1 MKKRLQKLQLSRETL
16 RSLDEVKLSDAAG
29 GVSTG
34 HARTGCDT
42 CSCVTCP
49 IGRSVDCACG

>member
-1 MKKRLQKLQLSRETL
+1 MKKKMTQKLQLSRETL
-16 RSLDEVKLSDAAG
+16 RSLNSSELLEAAG

-34 HARTGCDT
+34 HVRTGCDT

-49 IGRSVDCACG
+49 VGRSVDCAC